1 MGKKIEERLIKER
14 QALRGMKSDEA
25 ERSGKRTEVVSGEG
39 PRCPDGSPPGLAD
52 TLGTHAVSVT
62 LGSVYYKCVTKP
74 SQIPGQ
80 KTCLLS
86 LSGIPRLV

>member
-14 QALRGMKSDEA
+14 QALCGMKSDEA
-25 ERSGKRTEVVSGEG
+25 ERSGKRTEVSGEG
-39 PRCPDGSPPGLAD
+39 PRCPGGSLPGLAN
-52 TLGTHAVSVT
+52 TLGTPAVSVT

-74 SQIPGQ
+74 SQNPGQ

-86 LSGIPRLV
+86 LSGIPRQD